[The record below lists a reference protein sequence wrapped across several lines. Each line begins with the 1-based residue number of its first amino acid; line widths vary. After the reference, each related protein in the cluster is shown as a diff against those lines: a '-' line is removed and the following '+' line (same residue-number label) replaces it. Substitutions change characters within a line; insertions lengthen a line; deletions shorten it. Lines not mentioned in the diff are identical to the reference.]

1 MTYSYVYGEYFYVKE
16 INDMIKLVEIE
27 RKSKRMNGETL
38 DITFADQLRNL
49 LKGIEYEKVVR
60 LVTKD

>member
-1 MTYSYVYGEYFYVKE
+1 
-16 INDMIKLVEIE
+16 MIKIVEIE

-49 LKGIEYEKVVR
+49 LKGIEDEKVVR